1 MVYIGCCTLHY
12 VNIMYILDLILNFQI
27 KQSTSDLDGPES
39 DVTSWLP
46 TMSTPVFSAG
56 GMLNFWPNF
65 QKQGLDRISSFRG
78 GC

>member
-12 VNIMYILDLILNFQI
+12 ANIMYILDLILYFQI
-27 KQSTSDLDGPES
+27 KQSTTDLDGPES

-46 TMSTPVFSAG
+46 TMSTPVLSAG
-56 GMLNFWPNF
+56 GMLNFRPNF
-65 QKQGLDRISSFRG
+65 QKRGLNRISGFRG